1 MYSDFH
7 RKGAKNAKKSKNIV
21 WENLQSAELAI
32 VASIGYSG
40 RERYKAFI
48 IIFRDSFAF
57 FAYPTRGY

>member
-7 RKGAKNAKKSKNIV
+7 RKGAKNAKKTRKIV

-40 RERYKAFI
+40 REHYEPFF

-57 FAYPTRGY
+57 FASLR

>member
-40 RERYKAFI
+40 RERYEPSFLVI
-48 IIFRDSFAF
+48 RVSFAF
-57 FAYPTRGY
+57 FAPLR